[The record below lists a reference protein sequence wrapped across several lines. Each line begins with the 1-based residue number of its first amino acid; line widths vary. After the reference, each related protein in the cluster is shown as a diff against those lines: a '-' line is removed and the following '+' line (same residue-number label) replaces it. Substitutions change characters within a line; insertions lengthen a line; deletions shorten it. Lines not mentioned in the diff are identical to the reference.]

1 MGAPCHYRGGGI
13 VVAKKER
20 KTMKQI
26 TINMDLGRIWASA
39 VWDEGEAVVSLG
51 SLQIDPQFHDNLM
64 RAEQISGFLDS
75 VVWPALQGFAREI
88 ETEQNEKDMKTE
100 GTSGEEV

>member
-1 MGAPCHYRGGGI
+1 
-13 VVAKKER
+13 
-20 KTMKQI
+20 MKQI
-26 TINMDLGRIWASA
+26 TISMEIGKIEATA

-51 SLQIDPQFHDNLM
+51 SLQIDPQFYDNLM

-88 ETEQNEKDMKTE
+88 ETEQNEKDEQNEVE
-100 GTSGEEV
+100 GTSGEDV

>member
-1 MGAPCHYRGGGI
+1 
-13 VVAKKER
+13 
-20 KTMKQI
+20 MKQI
-26 TINMDLGRIWASA
+26 TISMELGKIEATA
-39 VWDEGEAVVSLG
+39 VWDEGAIVVALG
-51 SLQIDPQFHDNLM
+51 SLQIEPQFHDNLM

-100 GTSGEEV
+100 GTSGDES